1 MRVSNCYCYPK
12 PLRMQSAHEF
22 GTSTPTGAVPG
33 LAWAL
38 TIAPKGA
45 GRLAAGILEVKILGA
60 LA

>member
-1 MRVSNCYCYPK
+1 
-12 PLRMQSAHEF
+12 MQSAHEF